1 MRKISRIV
9 IAIAQSSLLWG
20 CLAAVGFYTLIF
32 NDIIPYSEHLRRYT
46 SREWAEIIETT
57 FFFVG
62 AAELMLKGFDVGEQ
76 RSRLHKAWLLGGTA
90 AEPLPPTEA
99 RGLLDR
105 LAAMPNREQQ
115 GYYPRRLREIL
126 EIIWRTSSADELEDE
141 LKHLSATDATRLH
154 DSYAFSRIVIWAI
167 PIWGFLGTV
176 LGITDA
182 IASLN
187 PSTMEGTLTSVT
199 ASLGG
204 VFDTTALALGLS
216 IALMFCQYFID
227 RTENSLLAEVDERT
241 ILEMHGRFAKRLHHH
256 DPQVAI
262 VEQMARAVISSTE
275 QLVERQAEVWQ
286 RTIDAAHRRWS
297 ELTSNGQQQIEAA
310 LSKAITRSMQ
320 AHAEQLTAA
329 EAAAAD
335 RNRRHW
341 NRVHKGLVASS
352 QTAQAQHGELV
363 KQTEVLLQVV
373 EATGQVTKLENAL
386 NQNLSALAGSQ
397 HLQETLLNLSATVQ
411 MLNARLA
418 QLAPRGSHVE
428 IKDHSVGRAA

>member
-1 MRKISRIV
+1 VRKISRMLLAV
-9 IAIAQSSLLWG
+9 AQSSLLWG
-20 CLAAVGFYTLIF
+20 CLAALGFYTLIF
-32 NDIIPYSEHLRRYT
+32 NDLIPGSHFLRRYT
-46 SREWAEIIETT
+46 SREWAEMVETA

-62 AAELMLKGFDVGEQ
+62 AAELMLKGFDVAEQ
-76 RSRLHKAWLLGGTA
+76 RSRLHKAWLLGGPAT
-90 AEPLPPTEA
+90 ETLPPAEA
-99 RGLLDR
+99 RGLLDQ
-105 LAAMPNREQQ
+105 LGALPAREQQ

-126 EIIWRTSSADELEDE
+126 ETIWRTSSADELEDE
-141 LKHLSATDATRLH
+141 LKHLSSTDATRLH

-241 ILEMHGRFAKRLHHH
+241 IQEMHGRFAKTLVHH
-256 DPQVAI
+256 DPHVAV
-262 VEQMARAVISSTE
+262 VEQMARAVIASAE

-286 RTIDAAHRRWS
+286 RTIDSAHRRWS
-297 ELTSNGQQQIEAA
+297 ELTTNGQQQIEAA
-310 LSKAITRSMQ
+310 LGKAIARSVE
-320 AHAEQLTAA
+320 AHAEHLTAA
-329 EAAAAD
+329 EAASAD

-341 NRVHKGLVASS
+341 NRVHKGLIASS
-352 QTAQAQHGELV
+352 QTAQAQHIELT

-386 NQNLSALAGSQ
+386 NDNLSALAGAQ
-397 HLQETLLNLSATVQ
+397 HLQETLHSLAATIQ
-411 MLNARLA
+411 LLNARLV

>member
-1 MRKISRIV
+1 VRKISRMLF
-9 IAIAQSSLLWG
+9 AIAQSSLLWG
-20 CLAAVGFYTLIF
+20 CLAAVGFYALIF
-32 NDIIPYSEHLRRYT
+32 NDIIPLSAELRRYT
-46 SREWAEIIETT
+46 SREWAEMVETT

-62 AAELMLKGFDVGEQ
+62 AAELLLKGFDVAEQ
-76 RSRLHKAWLLGGTA
+76 RSRLHKAWLLGGPASRT
-90 AEPLPPTEA
+90 LQPPEA
-99 RGLLDR
+99 RGLLDQ
-105 LAAMPNREQQ
+105 LAALPAREQQ

-141 LKHLSATDATRLH
+141 LKHLAASDATRLH

-187 PSTMEGTLTSVT
+187 PSSMEGTLTQVT

-227 RTENSLLAEVDERT
+227 RTENGLLAEVDERT
-241 ILEMHGRFAKRLHHH
+241 ILEMHGRFAQRLVHN
-256 DPQVAI
+256 DPHVAV
-262 VEQMARAVISSTE
+262 VEQMARSVIASAE

-297 ELTSNGQQQIEAA
+297 ELTTTGQQHLETALGKA
-310 LSKAITRSMQ
+310 LSRSLQ
-320 AHAEQLTAA
+320 AHAEQLTAS

-341 NRVHKGLVASS
+341 NRVHKGLIATSQASE
-352 QTAQAQHGELV
+352 AQHLELA

-373 EATGQVTKLENAL
+373 QATGQVTKLENTL
-386 NQNLSALAGSQ
+386 NENLSALAGAQ
-397 HLQETLLNLSATVQ
+397 HLQETLLGLAATIQ
-411 MLNARLA
+411 LLNARLV
-418 QLAPRGSHVE
+418 QLAPMAPHVE